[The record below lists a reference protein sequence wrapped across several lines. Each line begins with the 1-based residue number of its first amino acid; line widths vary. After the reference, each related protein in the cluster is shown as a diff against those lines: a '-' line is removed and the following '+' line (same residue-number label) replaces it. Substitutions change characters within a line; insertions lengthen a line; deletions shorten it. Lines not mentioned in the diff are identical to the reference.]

1 MIAVDTNL
9 LVRHIVQDDAQQAL
23 SARHILSGG
32 AVYVSNVVLAELVWV
47 LESCYE
53 YPKSDVL
60 DVLKELA
67 NTIDIVFSSRSAVS
81 DAVAAF
87 AQQGADLADWLI
99 YYEALEQGCS
109 EVFSF
114 DKACIKTG
122 RFESPPPA

>member
-9 LVRHIVQDDAQQAL
+9 LVRHLVQDDAQQAF
-23 SARHILSGG
+23 SARRILSDG

-60 DVLKELA
+60 DVLRELGS
-67 NTIDIVFSSRSAVS
+67 TVDIVFSSRPVAS

-87 AQQGADLADWLI
+87 AQQGADFADWLI

-122 RFESPPPA
+122 RFRSPPTV